1 MKRNFTRNG
10 IHWAESLLE
19 RQTVSRT
26 KILKFIRLAAGIFFL
41 ATVPL
46 AEGATIS
53 ACGKATGETLYSA
66 IFKWSGEAQS
76 GKTMRIVIV
85 KAKKPGFK
93 DSKIV
98 AKILNGK
105 NCEAVCNVEKLE
117 TFGTEKSLK
126 AASVDM
132 SCKSAALGALAA
144 PATVFFQNE
153 SNPFLPVSNE
163 SKSVLRF
170 GTWLQGYEQ
179 AVLTTEVDESARL
192 IPELAP
198 TRGREMARSSAEAVK
213 LARTR

>member
-1 MKRNFTRNG
+1 MKRNFTRDG
-10 IHWAESLLE
+10 IHWAEGLLE
-19 RQTVSRT
+19 RQSVSQT
-26 KILKFIRLAAGIFFL
+26 KILKLIRLAAGVFFL

-46 AEGATIS
+46 AEGATVS

-66 IFKWSGEAQS
+66 IFKWSSEAQS
-76 GKTMRIVIV
+76 GKTMKIIIA

-105 NCEAVCNVEKLE
+105 SCEAVCNVEKLE
-117 TFGTEKSLK
+117 TFGSEKSLK

-132 SCKSAALGALAA
+132 NCKSAALGALAA

-153 SNPFLPVSNE
+153 SDPSLGEP
-163 SKSVLRF
+163 KSVLRF

-179 AVLTTEVDESARL
+179 ASLTTEVDESARL
-192 IPELAP
+192 IHELAP